1 MNFLPLSF
9 AATKERGKEKWP
21 FADMNATLSVRPH
34 TAASKRKRYK
44 KEKNMW

>member
-21 FADMNATLSVRPH
+21 FADMNATRSVRPL
-34 TAASKRKRYK
+34 TAAAK
-44 KEKNMW
+44 